1 MEYHCHTLPY
11 KNTRYFSG
19 LVTDYL
25 EAKDAV
31 KPFVQDFP
39 SMEALQQ
46 AVIRRDA
53 LPVDREALVAVL
65 HDQYRHLPVYEAVH
79 EQIEALRQPNTYTV
93 VTAHQPNIFTGHLYF
108 VYKIVHAINLAAQL
122 NQEMPGKHFVP
133 VYYMGAEDN
142 DLEEIGT
149 VHLFGNTY
157 RWASGEK
164 GATGRMKA
172 ATLKPILDDIFRY
185 FGPPGEAADELKA
198 ILEQAYLHHE
208 TLAEATAYLVN
219 FLFGEYGLV
228 VINPDDARL
237 KRAFIPVMKDELL
250 NHNAYGIVTET
261 SQQLEAQYKAQAF
274 PREINLFYLHDQ
286 LRERIVREGDTW
298 KVNDTNIS
306 FTEETL
312 LQELEAHPERF
323 SPNVI
328 LRGLYQETIL
338 PNVAFVGGGGE
349 LAYWLQLKGIFD
361 FYKVPFPVLL
371 LRNSVLWSDAKSAG
385 IIRALGLSWEDAFG
399 KPEALF
405 EQYVQQ
411 HGDHA
416 WQLQAQREALTQLT
430 DGIREK
436 AAALDTTLIESTAAS
451 HTRMMKQLDR
461 LEHKLFKAEKR
472 KFETVERKI
481 SGFKQKLF
489 PAGSLQE
496 RYDNF
501 IPFYLEHGRGFID
514 ALLKAQEPM
523 GTEFL
528 IVEVQEHQH

>member
-19 LVTDYL
+19 LVTDYID
-25 EAKDAV
+25 AKDSV
-31 KPFVQDFP
+31 KPFIQSFPSPDALKQAVQD
-39 SMEALQQ
+39 
-46 AVIRRDA
+46 RDA

-65 HDQYRHLPVYEAVH
+65 HDQYKKLPVVDAVL
-79 EQIEALRQPNTYTV
+79 QNIEALRQADTYTV

-108 VYKIVHAINLAAQL
+108 IYKIIHAINLAELL
-122 NQEMPGKHFVP
+122 NKEVPGKHFVP

-149 VHLFGNTY
+149 VHMFGQTY
-157 RWASGEK
+157 RWDSGEK

-172 ATLKPILDDIFRY
+172 ASLKPILDDMFRY

-198 ILEQAYLHHE
+198 LLEQAYLHHE
-208 TLAEATAYLVN
+208 TLAEATAFLVN
-219 FLFGEYGLV
+219 ALFGQYGLV

-250 NHNAYGIVTET
+250 NHNAFGIASET
-261 SQQLEAQYKAQAF
+261 SRKLEEQYKAQAF
-274 PREINLFYLHDQ
+274 PREINLFYLKEQ
-286 LRERIVREGDTW
+286 LRERIVREGNVW
-298 KVNDTNIS
+298 KVNDTNIT
-306 FTEETL
+306 FTEAEL
-312 LQELEAHPERF
+312 LQELENHPERF

-338 PNVAFVGGGGE
+338 PNMAFVGGGGE

-371 LRNSVLWSDAKSAG
+371 LRNSVLWADAKSAA
-385 IIRALGLSWEDAFG
+385 IIRELGLGWEDAFV
-399 KPEALF
+399 KPEVLF
-405 EQYVQQ
+405 EQHVQQ
-411 HGDHA
+411 HGNDA
-416 WQLQAQREALTQLT
+416 WQLQAQRAQLTQLT
-430 DGIREK
+430 DSIKEK
-436 AAALDTTLIESTAAS
+436 AAALDRTLIESTAAG

-472 KFETVERKI
+472 RFDGVERKI
-481 SGFKQKLF
+481 GAFKKKLF

-501 IPFYLEHGRGFID
+501 IPFFLEYGWHFIEVLKD
-514 ALLKAQEPM
+514 AQQPLGKD
-523 GTEFL
+523 FL
-528 IVEVQEHQH
+528 IVEAAEG